1 MTNRQIVTS
10 PQHGDQITR
19 RDGLGPARGMRVF
32 MDDLVLKLNLYLL
45 GDRVVPPEY
54 EVADLPDPT
63 DGNGMIFVTDES
75 GGPTIAYSD
84 LSNWRRVSDGA
95 VVT

>member
-1 MTNRQIVTS
+1 MTNRQIVTI
-10 PQHGDQITR
+10 PQHGSSIVR
-19 RDGLGPARGMRVF
+19 RDGLGPSSNMLLW
-32 MDDLVLKLNLYLL
+32 MDEIVLKVNLYML

-63 DGNGMIFVTDES
+63 DGNGLIFVTDES
-75 GGPTIAYSD
+75 GGPVIAYSD